1 MTWADLKDRKC
12 VMEIINTELAE
23 GETVVLTPSGT
34 PFITTMDG
42 DTNPMTPVRAQSGK
56 IGFIATDGFRILP
69 RNSHQWRIVMRRG
82 GRTMWTGWL
91 KAETYNQRLW
101 GVNEEVTL
109 NVIDDVEA
117 LKTWTL
123 DAAEGFGMVTLRS
136 LMTECL
142 AHIHNVTGG
151 DALELEWSMDVS
163 PTSGPFYELFEL
175 QVSRYNF
182 FSRVADS
189 EAHEGQTCYEVME
202 SICKAFGWTMSLQP
216 ATYGPEGVHEGMK
229 MLFSYAGAFN
239 YMKDTFEN
247 FRAER
252 WNGGTDSAP
261 LVRAIE
267 DYQPCSLHDYS
278 IEPGYRKVSVVSK
291 INKASNTLPSLQFD
305 DADIKWVEEFEV
317 EYFRGKQ
324 NTSDSGSVYTMP
336 WRVRLLEPRNPLL
349 KLPKYTFENGV
360 MAKYDGEVTKNNF
373 DGKSLRGIYA
383 ISHDYWSGPKEDQ
396 GSSET
401 EEGKINYDWQTL
413 LLVRCASIAENT
425 YPLLVAKS
433 ADSCLF
439 QNGGFEIGMNLHV
452 QDAKSSLDIDPGI
465 TIIPTPESQVY
476 GPIKAGWQIRDGGT
490 NNPRVVCLLRVGDR
504 WWNGTQWDGTRSTFS
519 VTIWGQQA
527 FSYNHE
533 KSNKTLDMPF
543 NSTKYAIPINT
554 SLAGDLEFQVIKV
567 DYGRGYVH
575 NFCLMQGLTFNY
587 CEPESERTLDDLP
600 DSHEYTHTEEGWT
613 ETLGAVTLDIHSDKD
628 DAANYGVLTYAGG
641 TPVKNIYNA
650 LTGETE
656 RPEEALLEKYKAHF
670 TRSRE
675 ILTLRYFLQDWMEPR
690 NEASIGREVYSLLAV
705 QSVNWLTSEA
715 ELVME
720 HLGAM
725 GSRPEAPERPEL
737 PENNML
743 GYTLAFPLGG

>member
-12 VMEIINTELAE
+12 VMEIINTELTE
-23 GETVVLTPSGT
+23 GETAVLTPSGT

-42 DTNPMTPVRAQSGK
+42 DTNPLTPVRAQSGK

-69 RNSHQWRIVMRRG
+69 RNSHQWRIVMRRE
-82 GRTMWTGWL
+82 GRTMWTGWM

-123 DAAEGFGMVTLRS
+123 DAADGFGMVTLRS

-189 EAHEGQTCYEVME
+189 EAHEGKTCYEVME
-202 SICKAFGWTMSLQP
+202 SICKVFGWTMSLQP
-216 ATYGPEGVHEGMK
+216 ATYGPEGMHEGMK

-247 FRAER
+247 FSAER

-278 IEPGYRKVSVVSK
+278 IEPGYRKLSVVSK
-291 INKASNTLPSLQFD
+291 INKASNTLPSLHFD
-305 DADIKWVEEFEV
+305 DADIKFVGDFDVLYRRNTVLQEPMPWKARLLQPRSNLVSFPRYVNPRNEEYTLFTGEITEENFGSLSGISLLSQDYWHGPEEDPGTVEQKNSEGEV
-317 EYFRGKQ
+317 EPKR
-324 NTSDSGSVYTMP
+324 NYTWSTLMLVTGNHVDP
-336 WRVRLLEPRNPLL
+336 ARP
-349 KLPKYTFENGV
+349 V
-360 MAKYDGEVTKNNF
+360 M
-373 DGKSLRGIYA
+373 I
-383 ISHDYWSGPKEDQ
+383 
-396 GSSET
+396 
-401 EEGKINYDWQTL
+401 
-413 LLVRCASIAENT
+413 
-425 YPLLVAKS
+425 AKS

-439 QNGGFEIGMNLHV
+439 KNGGFDINMDVHCQQFPRGLV
-452 QDAKSSLDIDPGI
+452 QGSNITGQSFPSPLKYGSALNEKSK
-465 TIIPTPESQVY
+465 TY
-476 GPIKAGWQIRDGGT
+476 MHCK
-490 NNPRVVCLLRVGDR
+490 LRVGDMF
-504 WWNGTQWDGTRSTFS
+504 WDGSAWTPAETIFKILISPQKNNSYGQT
-519 VTIWGQQA
+519 VT
-527 FSYNHE
+527 
-533 KSNKTLDMPF
+533 NKLLTMPF
-543 NSTKYAIPINT
+543 TASHHAVPITSTLVGSI
-554 SLAGDLEFQVIKV
+554 EFQLIGVQVEKEDGSDTLNVLRALIQ
-567 DYGRGYVH
+567 
-575 NFCLMQGLTFNY
+575 NLTFNY
-587 CEPESERTLDDLP
+587 CEPENERTLDDLP
-600 DSHEYTHTEEGWT
+600 ESHEYTHTEEGWT
-613 ETLGAVTLDIHSDKD
+613 ETMGAVTLDIHSDKQ
-628 DAANYGVLTYAGG
+628 DAANYGVLTYANG
-641 TPVKNIYNA
+641 TTLKTVYNA
-650 LTGETE
+650 LTGKTQ
-656 RPEEALLEKYKAHF
+656 RPEEALLEKYKSHF

-675 ILTLRYFLQDWMEPR
+675 ILTLRYFLEDWMEPR

-705 QSVNWLTSEA
+705 QSVNWLTGEA

-720 HLGAM
+720 HLGTM

-737 PENNML
+737 PENNTL